1 MNSLG
6 MNSQT
11 VAIFKRELAG
21 YFATPLA
28 YIFTIIFLLLAGIS
42 TFYLGTFYERGQADL
57 TPFFNYHPWLYLVL
71 VPAIAMR
78 LWAEERNSGT
88 IELIM
93 TLPVPQWSWVVGKF
107 AAAWAFSG
115 LNLALTFPLWLTV
128 NYLGDPDNGVIVA
141 AYIGSWLMAGGYLA
155 IGCCL
160 SAATKS
166 QVIAF
171 VLTLVIGFLLT
182 LAGFPAVLNF
192 FDVWAPPVV
201 LDAVANVS
209 MLTHFQSIVRG
220 VIALH
225 DVVYFVSLIV
235 VWLLATMLVID
246 LKKAE

>member
-1 MNSLG
+1 MT
-6 MNSQT
+6 SQLT
-11 VAIFKRELAG
+11 AIFKRELAG

-28 YIFTIIFLLLAGIS
+28 YIFTIIFLLLTGIF
-42 TFYLGTFYERGQADL
+42 TFYLGGFYERGQADL
-57 TPFFNYHPWLYLVL
+57 APFFNYHPWLYLVL
-71 VPAIAMR
+71 VPAISMR

-93 TLPVPQWSWVVGKF
+93 TLPVPQWAWVVGKF
-107 AAAWAFSG
+107 TAAWVFAG
-115 LNLALTFPLWLTV
+115 INLALTFPMWLTV
-128 NYLGDPDNGVIVA
+128 NYLGDPDNGVIFAGYV
-141 AYIGSWLMAGGYLA
+141 GSWLMAGGFLA

-160 SAATKS
+160 SALTKS

-182 LAGFPAVLNF
+182 LSGFPLVLNF
-192 FDVWAPPVV
+192 FAAWAPAFL
-201 LDAVANVS
+201 LDAISNISV
-209 MLTHFQSIVRG
+209 LTHFQSITRG

-235 VWLLATMLVID
+235 VWLMATTLVID

>member
-1 MNSLG
+1 MSAQLI
-6 MNSQT
+6 T
-11 VAIFKRELAG
+11 IFRRELAG

-28 YIFTIIFLLLAGIS
+28 YVFTIIFLLLTGIF
-42 TFYLGTFYERGQADL
+42 TFYLGNFYERGQADL
-57 TPFFNYHPWLYLVL
+57 SPFFNYHPWLYLVL
-71 VPAIAMR
+71 IPAIAMR
-78 LWAEERNSGT
+78 LWAEERNTGT

-93 TLPVPQWSWVVGKF
+93 TLPVPQWIWVVGKF
-107 AAAWAFSG
+107 AAAWAFAG
-115 LNLALTFPLWLTV
+115 INLALTFPIWLTV

-160 SAATKS
+160 SALTKS

-182 LAGFPAVLNF
+182 LSGFPMVLNF
-192 FDVWAPPVV
+192 FAAWAPSFV
-201 LDAVANVS
+201 LDAISNISV
-209 MLTHFQSIVRG
+209 LTHFQSITQG

-235 VWLLATMLVID
+235 VWLFATTLVID